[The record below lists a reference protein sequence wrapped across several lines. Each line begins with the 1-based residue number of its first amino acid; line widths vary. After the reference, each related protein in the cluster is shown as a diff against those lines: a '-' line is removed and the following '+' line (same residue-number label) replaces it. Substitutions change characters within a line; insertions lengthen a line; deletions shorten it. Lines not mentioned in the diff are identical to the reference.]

1 MLHNIFIKNQKSTS
15 RSMIYHNDLYGM
27 RELKYQFLQSKSIS
41 DISWAN
47 VEVNSPYYL
56 FVPNSISEANY
67 YWEWI
72 NINELFIKNTTGIV
86 TMGDEFIVADT
97 AESVESRIKDFLA
110 TNYSY
115 LAGMNMNVAIS
126 DIKLT
131 YIVKKYELEKKY
143 KVLPTWVC
151 REDTVIKTS
160 KEGREEE
167 KIRTKYLYIDAQTMT
182 SFAN

>member
-1 MLHNIFIKNQKSTS
+1 
-15 RSMIYHNDLYGM
+15 
-27 RELKYQFLQSKSIS
+27 
-41 DISWAN
+41 
-47 VEVNSPYYL
+47 
-56 FVPNSISEANY
+56 
-67 YWEWI
+67 
-72 NINELFIKNTTGIV
+72 
-86 TMGDEFIVADT
+86 
-97 AESVESRIKDFLA
+97 
-110 TNYSY
+110 
-115 LAGMNMNVAIS
+115 MNVAIS

-167 KIRTKYLYIDAQTMT
+167 KTRTTYLYIDAQTMT